1 MRREELMEQEDHRPG
16 TSMCGDSSGQPA
28 GHGGPDGSRCGLKE
42 ALMLGKSEGRR
53 RRVDR
58 E

>member
-1 MRREELMEQEDHRPG
+1 MEQEDHRPG
-16 TSMCGDSSGQPA
+16 TSTCGDSSGRLA